1 MEPVPPAGADVPAR
15 DPFVRRVATVLAMV
29 AAAALLAALL
39 LLGADLFLA
48 AFGGILFAV
57 LLDGAATQIGRRT
70 PVPRRWSY
78 AVLLVILGVL
88 LAGGGALLVPF
99 AQEQAEAATEQ
110 VPQIL
115 ADLEAYLRERPWGEW
130 IVRRVEQGGEDGAAG
145 GALSAVSGVFGV
157 LSDWFYYVLTA
168 FFVGLFAAAKPRLYM
183 EGFAD
188 LFPIRHRERVL
199 HLLSEL
205 GHTLRWWLLGQAL
218 AMVVIGVSTWLV
230 LWAFGI
236 PLAPVIGLVVGI
248 LGFIPYIGPIIG
260 VVPVAIVAGTQ
271 GADTLLYVLGAYMA
285 VQLVE
290 GYVITPLIQHRMV
303 YLPPVLTIVAQ
314 VVLGKLLGILGF
326 ILATPL
332 AAVVLV
338 LSRFYR
344 EDVLG
349 DDGAVERG
357 RSH

>member
-1 MEPVPPAGADVPAR
+1 M
-15 DPFVRRVATVLAMV
+15 
-29 AAAALLAALL
+29 
-39 LLGADLFLA
+39 
-48 AFGGILFAV
+48 
-57 LLDGAATQIGRRT
+57 
-70 PVPRRWSY
+70 
-78 AVLLVILGVL
+78 
-88 LAGGGALLVPF
+88 
-99 AQEQAEAATEQ
+99 
-110 VPQIL
+110 
-115 ADLEAYLRERPWGEW
+115 
-130 IVRRVEQGGEDGAAG
+130 
-145 GALSAVSGVFGV
+145 
-157 LSDWFYYVLTA
+157 LSD
-168 FFVGLFAAAKPRLYM
+168 
-183 EGFAD
+183 
-188 LFPIRHRERVL
+188 
-199 HLLSEL
+199 
-205 GHTLRWWLLGQAL
+205 WWLLGQAL
-218 AMVVIGVSTWLV
+218 AMLVIGVSTWLV
-230 LWAFGI
+230 LWAFDI

-349 DDGAVERG
+349 ERGAVEQG